1 MINPNY
7 IKFIEIM
14 NEGVK
19 EGEELSRHTSFKI
32 GGKADLFYSA
42 KDENS
47 LIKAVKT
54 AKILNIPIVIVGD
67 GSNILVSDKG
77 YRGVVIKNRCR
88 GEIKIFNE
96 NKIFVYS
103 GFQLSEVLKFAAE
116 HSLSGLEFAAG
127 IPGSVGG
134 AVYMN
139 AGAFGSSIGELAL
152 KGNVIDKNGNIYELN
167 KKDFEFA
174 YRSSRLQKSGEILI
188 FVILKLINGEKEKIL
203 RKMNKIIGIRKGK
216 HPTKN
221 IPCAGSYFKNIV
233 KEDPYITGEP
243 AGYYLEKAGT
253 KKLSV
258 GGAAVFGK
266 HANFIV
272 NVGNAKSSDVLKL
285 AEMMKQ
291 KVKEMFG
298 IELVEEVVY
307 LDYEEGFKR

>member
-19 EGEELSRHTSFKI
+19 EGEELSHHTSFKI

-42 KDENS
+42 KDEDS

-54 AKILNIPIVIVGD
+54 AKILNIPAVIVGD

-77 YRGVVIKNRCR
+77 YRGVVVKNR
-88 GEIKIFNE
+88 KTKKKKKKKN
-96 NKIFVYS
+96 NKIIEYS
-103 GFQLSEVLKFAAE
+103 GFQLSEVLKFASE
-116 HSLSGLEFAAG
+116 HTLSGLEFAAG

-139 AGAFGSSIGELAL
+139 AGAFGSSIGELTV
-152 KGNVIDKNGNIYELN
+152 KGNVIDKNGNIRELN
-167 KKDFEFA
+167 KKDFEFG
-174 YRSSRLQKSGEILI
+174 YRSSRLRKSDEILI
-188 FVILKLINGEKEKIL
+188 SVILKLVKGEKEQIL
-203 RKMNKIIGIRKGK
+203 QKMNKIIGIRKGK
-216 HPTKN
+216 HPAKN

-233 KEDPYITGEP
+233 KEDPDITGEP

-253 KKLSV
+253 KKLKA

-272 NVGNAKSSDVLKL
+272 NMGNAKSSDVLKL
-285 AEMMKQ
+285 AEMMKK

-307 LDYEEGFKR
+307 LDDKEGFKR

>member
-1 MINPNY
+1 MINLNY

-54 AKILNIPIVIVGD
+54 AKFLNIPTVIIGD

-77 YRGVVIKNRCR
+77 YRGVVVKNRCR
-88 GEIKIFNE
+88 GEIKIFNK
-96 NKIFVYS
+96 NKIIVYS

-139 AGAFGSSIGELAL
+139 AGAFGSSIGELTVQ
-152 KGNVIDKNGNIYELN
+152 GNVIDKNGNIHKLN
-167 KKDFEFA
+167 KKDFEFG
-174 YRSSRLQKSGEILI
+174 YRSSRLQKSDEILI
-188 FVILKLINGEKEKIL
+188 SVILKLVKGEKEKIL
-203 RKMNKIIGIRKGK
+203 QKMNKIIGIRKGK
-216 HPTKN
+216 HPAKN
-221 IPCAGSYFKNIV
+221 IPCAGSYFRNIV
-233 KEDPYITGEP
+233 KEDLDITGEP

-253 KKLSV
+253 KKLRA
-258 GGAAVFGK
+258 GDAAVFDK

-285 AEMMKQ
+285 AKMMKR

-307 LDYEEGFKR
+307 LDDEEGFKR